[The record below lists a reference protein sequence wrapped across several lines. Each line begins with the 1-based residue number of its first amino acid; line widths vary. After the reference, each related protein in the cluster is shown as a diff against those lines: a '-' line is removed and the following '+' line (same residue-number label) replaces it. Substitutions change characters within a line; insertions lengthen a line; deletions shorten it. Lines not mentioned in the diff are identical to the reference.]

1 MKNAALS
8 RALKWLFIAQLLS
21 IAALLPLVYD
31 LRSLLGAAAGLL
43 TLAAL
48 VRAAREASGYRAA
61 LVLQVAGLVLSALS
75 YSFTRFFTP
84 WILGAAAARWTGLD
98 SSRAVILLMVMRM
111 SSFFFSIILLVLGLL
126 VLLLVCLT
134 TAGLVDDPSLAAR
147 GGWAW
152 RVNLICTVAVLVLT
166 AVTLALSMGILD
178 MDMNM
183 EKLLG
188 LSTAVTLLSAAVQ
201 LAGRVVYLRF
211 LWQSAR
217 RLSAPDGSGQ
227 RRERRGPV

>member
-21 IAALLPLVYD
+21 IVALLPLVYN

-61 LVLQVAGLVLSALS
+61 LVLCVANLVLGALSSVLLRWFIYFLIRMLGTWAVQIVGAFSAL
-75 YSFTRFFTP
+75 
-84 WILGAAAARWTGLD
+84 L
-98 SSRAVILLMVMRM
+98 
-111 SSFFFSIILLVLGLL
+111 SIAGMVLGLL
-126 VLLLVCLT
+126 ILRQICLT

-147 GGWAW
+147 GIRAW
-152 RVNLICTVAVLVLT
+152 RINLICTVAVLLLT
-166 AVTLALSMGILD
+166 AAVSALLKIGLD
-178 MDMNM
+178 M

-188 LSTAVTLLSAAVQ
+188 LSTAVTLLSAVAQ
-201 LAGRVVYLRF
+201 LAARVLYLHF

-217 RLSAPDGSGQ
+217 CLSARD
-227 RRERRGPV
+227 